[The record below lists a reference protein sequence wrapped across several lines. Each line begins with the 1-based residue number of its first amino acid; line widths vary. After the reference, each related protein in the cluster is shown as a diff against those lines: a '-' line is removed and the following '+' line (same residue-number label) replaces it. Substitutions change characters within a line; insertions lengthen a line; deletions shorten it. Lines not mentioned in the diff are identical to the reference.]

1 MKKVKY
7 KGYIVSQAENNHVMI
22 TKDDEIFHAQCNK
35 KLTAE
40 GLKKRIE
47 NYIKLKDLINKVFE
61 ND

>member
-1 MKKVKY
+1 MKKIKY

-35 KLTAE
+35 KLSEE
-40 GLKKRIE
+40 GLKKQVE
-47 NYIKLKDLINKVFE
+47 NYIKLKDLIDKEF